1 MLKYVGTA
9 FKMELFQNLYFL
21 RKKSIFYRLM
31 KRLKKKVY
39 FKYFLSKKL
48 PEKQQIKKIIL
59 LFENRAI
66 I

>member
-1 MLKYVGTA
+1 
-9 FKMELFQNLYFL
+9 MEFFQNLYFL

-31 KRLKKKVY
+31 KKLKRKVY

-48 PEKQQIKKIIL
+48 PEKQQIKKKIL